1 MKLRTG
7 LTKWSNKPTRKGKKM
22 GVAKYVKDE
31 RQAIK
36 EVIYQSGIRV
46 KPVYTPGDL
55 EEVGFDYEKDLGDA
69 GEYPFTRSLHP
80 LGYRSRAWTT
90 RQYTGFGTPEET
102 NKRFKLMISHGQTG
116 LNVAF
121 DLPTQMGYDSDD
133 PKASGEVGRVGMA
146 VDSLQDFEIA
156 FQDIPLDRIG
166 SGLTINAVA
175 SIMLAMYQ
183 AMAEKFGYPKDKI
196 SATPQNDILKEMIG
210 RGAWIYPVE
219 DAVRLVGDSIEY
231 SVKELPRCNPVSICG
246 YHIRESGANPAQ
258 EIACAFEIAKAYMH
272 NVMERGL
279 RAEDFVGSFSF
290 NLNVFGNLWEQIAK
304 FRAARKLWAK
314 MLREEYGV
322 QDKKKLFLRG
332 LFGGG
337 GSGLTKQQPENNIIR
352 GAFYA
357 LGAALSGAQTTA
369 LCSFDEAYTIPT
381 PRAALL
387 SLRTLEI
394 IMDEVGL
401 RDTVDP
407 LAGSYFIETL
417 TKQIE
422 EKILEEMRQIQEI
435 GGMVHA
441 VATGFIQ
448 RKVAQQAYEY
458 EKGLQKG
465 EYIKVGVNKYT
476 DEDQDQTDVELHA
489 HNEEWVHQQVSR
501 LKELRKTRDNRAA
514 ARTLSALEQGT
525 RAGKNVMP
533 LLVDCCRAYATV
545 GEMAGVFRNI
555 FGEWQE
561 PSIF

>member
-1 MKLRTG
+1 
-7 LTKWSNKPTRKGKKM
+7 M
-22 GVAKYVKDE
+22 GVAKYIKDE
-31 RQAIK
+31 KDAIK

-46 KPVYTPGDL
+46 KPVYTPQDL
-55 EEVGFDYEKDLGDA
+55 KDVGFDYDSDLGDP
-69 GEYPFTRSLHP
+69 GQYPFTRNLHP
-80 LGYRSRAWTT
+80 QGYRTRAWTT
-90 RQYTGFGTPEET
+90 RQYTGFGTPQET
-102 NKRFKLMISHGQTG
+102 NERFKLMISHGQTG

-133 PKASGEVGRVGMA
+133 PMALGEVGRVGMA
-146 VDSLQDFEIA
+146 IDSLRDFEIA
-156 FQDIPLDRIG
+156 FEGIPLDRIG

-183 AMAEKFGYPKDKI
+183 ATAEKFGYPKEKI

-210 RGAWIYPVE
+210 RGAWIFPVE
-219 DAVRLVGDSIEY
+219 QAVRLVGDSIEY

-258 EIACAFEIAKAYMH
+258 EIACAFEIAKAYIED
-272 NVMERGL
+272 VQSRGL
-279 RAEDFVGSFSF
+279 AVEDFVGRFSF

-314 MLREEYGV
+314 MLKKEYGV
-322 QDKKKLFLRG
+322 QEKKKLFLRG

-337 GSGLTKQQPENNIIR
+337 GSGLTKEQPENNIMR

-394 IMDEVGL
+394 LMDEVGM

-407 LAGSYFIETL
+407 LAGSYFVETL
-417 TKQIE
+417 TKQME
-422 EKILEEMRQIQEI
+422 EKILDEMKQIQDV

-458 EKGLQKG
+458 EGGIQKG
-465 EYIKVGVNKYT
+465 EYVKVGVNKYA
-476 DEDQDQTDVELHA
+476 EGGQAQTDVEMHEY
-489 HNEEWVHQQVSR
+489 NEHWVDTQVAA
-501 LKELRKTRDNRAA
+501 LKELRRTRDNREVKRLLKELETA
-514 ARTLSALEQGT
+514 ARDA
-525 RAGKNVMP
+525 KNVMP
-533 LLVDCCRAYATV
+533 FLVDCCRAYATV
-545 GEMAGVFRNI
+545 GEMAGVFREV
-555 FGEWQE
+555 FGEWKE

>member
-1 MKLRTG
+1 
-7 LTKWSNKPTRKGKKM
+7 M
-22 GVAKYVKDE
+22 GVAKYVKNEKD
-31 RQAIK
+31 AIE
-36 EVIYQSGIRV
+36 EVVYQSGIRV
-46 KPVYTPGDL
+46 KPVYTPRDL
-55 EEVGFDYEKDLGDA
+55 EDVGFDYEKDLGDP
-69 GEYPFTRSLHP
+69 GQYPFTRSLHP
-80 LGYRSRAWTT
+80 QGYRSRAWTT

-102 NKRFKLMISHGQTG
+102 NKRFQMMISHGQTG

-133 PKASGEVGRVGMA
+133 PMVVGEVGRVGMA
-146 VDSLQDFEIA
+146 VDSLRDFEVA
-156 FQDIPLDRIG
+156 FAGIPLDRIG

-183 AMAEKFGYPKDKI
+183 AVAEKSGYPKEKI

-246 YHIRESGANPAQ
+246 YHIRESGATPAQ
-258 EIACAFEIAKAYMH
+258 EIACAFEIARAYMD
-272 NVMERGL
+272 NVIERGMA
-279 RAEDFVGSFSF
+279 AEEFVGRFSF

-304 FRAARKLWAK
+304 FRAARKLWAR

-337 GSGLTKQQPENNIIR
+337 GSGLTKDQPENNIMR

-394 IMDEVGL
+394 LMDEVGL

-417 TKQIE
+417 TKNME
-422 EKILEEMRQIQEI
+422 EKILEEMAEI
-435 GGMVHA
+435 KESGGMVHA
-441 VATGFIQ
+441 VASGFIQ
-448 RKVAQQAYEY
+448 RKVARQAYEY
-458 EKGLQKG
+458 EKGVQDG
-465 EYIKVGVNKYT
+465 EYIKVGVNKYA
-476 DEDQDQTDVELHA
+476 DEAEDQTDVELHEY
-489 HNEEWVHQQVSR
+489 NEQWVDQQ
-501 LKELRKTRDNRAA
+501 LD
-514 ARTLSALEQGT
+514 
-525 RAGKNVMP
+525 
-533 LLVDCCRAYATV
+533 
-545 GEMAGVFRNI
+545 
-555 FGEWQE
+555 
-561 PSIF
+561 

>member
-1 MKLRTG
+1 
-7 LTKWSNKPTRKGKKM
+7 M
-22 GVAKYVKDE
+22 GVAKYLKDNKD
-31 RQAIK
+31 AIK

-46 KPVYTPGDL
+46 KPVYTPQDL
-55 EEVGFDYEKDLGDA
+55 EDVGFDYEKDLGDP
-69 GEYPFTRSLHP
+69 GGYPFTRSLHP

-102 NKRFKLMISHGQTG
+102 NKRFKYMISHGQTG

-121 DLPTQMGYDSDD
+121 DLPTQMGFDSDS
-133 PKASGEVGRVGMA
+133 PQALGEVGRVGMA
-146 VDSLQDFEIA
+146 VDSLRDFEIA

-166 SGLTINAVA
+166 SGLTINAIA
-175 SIMLAMYQ
+175 CIMLAMYQ
-183 AMAEKFGYPKDKI
+183 AVAEKFGYPKTAI

-219 DAVRLVGDSIEY
+219 DAVRLVGDTIEY
-231 SVKELPRCNPVSICG
+231 SMQELPRCSPVSVCG
-246 YHIRESGANPAQ
+246 YHIRESGATPAQ
-258 EIACAFEIAKAYMH
+258 EIACAFEIAKAYIE
-272 NVMERGL
+272 NVKERGIDPD
-279 RAEDFVGSFSF
+279 EFVGSFSF

-314 MLREEYGV
+314 MLREEYGI

-337 GSGLTKQQPENNIIR
+337 GSGLTKEQPENNIMR
-352 GAFYA
+352 SAYYA

-394 IMDEVGL
+394 LMEEVGL

-407 LAGSYFIETL
+407 LAGSYFVETI

-422 EKILEEMRQIQEI
+422 EKILEEMQAIQHA
-435 GGMVHA
+435 GGMIHA
-441 VATGFIQ
+441 VSTGFIQ

-458 EKGLQKG
+458 EQGLQDG
-465 EYIKVGVNKYT
+465 TYTKVGLNKYIDAGQEQPDVDLHEY
-476 DEDQDQTDVELHA
+476 DEAWVEK
-489 HNEEWVHQQVSR
+489 QVGS
-501 LKELRKTRDNRAA
+501 LKELRRTRDSQAV
-514 ARTLSALEQGT
+514 ARSLKALEKGT
-525 RAGKNVMP
+525 RERKNVMP
-533 LLVDCCRAYATV
+533 LLVKCCRVYATV
-545 GEMAGVFRNI
+545 GEMAGIFRDV
-555 FGEWQE
+555 FGEWRE
-561 PSIF
+561 PGIF

>member
-1 MKLRTG
+1 
-7 LTKWSNKPTRKGKKM
+7 M
-22 GVAKYVKDE
+22 GVAKYVKNEKD
-31 RQAIK
+31 AIE
-36 EVIYQSGIRV
+36 EVIYQSGISV
-46 KPVYTPGDL
+46 KPVYTPQDL
-55 EEVGFDYEKDLGDA
+55 EAVGFDYEKDLGDP
-69 GEYPFTRSLHP
+69 GQYPFTRSLHP
-80 LGYRSRAWTT
+80 QGYRSRAWTT
-90 RQYTGFGTPEET
+90 RQYTGFGTPQET
-102 NKRFKLMISHGQTG
+102 NKRFHMMIDHGQTG

-133 PKASGEVGRVGMA
+133 PKVVGEVGRVGMA
-146 VDSLQDFEIA
+146 VDSLRDFEVA
-156 FQDIPLDRIG
+156 FAGIPLDRIG

-183 AMAEKFGYPKDKI
+183 AVAEKFGCPKEKI

-219 DAVRLVGDSIEY
+219 EAVRLVGDSIEY

-246 YHIRESGANPAQ
+246 YHIRESGATPAQ
-258 EIACAFEIAKAYMH
+258 EIACAFEIAKAYMD
-272 NVMERGL
+272 NVISRGMQ
-279 RAEDFVGSFSF
+279 AEDFVGRFSF

-322 QDKKKLFLRG
+322 EDKKKLFLRG

-337 GSGLTKQQPENNIIR
+337 GSGLTKDQPENNIMR

-387 SLRTLEI
+387 SLRTLELL
-394 IMDEVGL
+394 MEEVGL

-417 TKQIE
+417 TKEMEQ
-422 EKILEEMRQIQEI
+422 KILEEMAQIQKA

-448 RKVAQQAYEY
+448 RKVAHQAYEY
-458 EKGLQKG
+458 EKGVQSG
-465 EYIKVGVNKYT
+465 EYIKVGVNKYV
-476 DEDQDQTDVELHA
+476 DKVEDQTDVELHEY
-489 HNEEWVHQQVSR
+489 NEQWVEQQLAG
-501 LKELRKTRDNRAA
+501 LKELRRTRDNREVT
-514 ARTLSALEQGT
+514 RTLKDLEKGT
-525 RAGKNVMP
+525 QAGKNVMP

-545 GEMAGVFRNI
+545 GEMASVFRDL
-555 FGEWQE
+555 FGEWEE
-561 PSIF
+561 PSLF

>member
-1 MKLRTG
+1 
-7 LTKWSNKPTRKGKKM
+7 M
-22 GVAKYVKDE
+22 GVAKYVKNEKDGIE
-31 RQAIK
+31 

-46 KPVYTPGDL
+46 KPVYTPQDL
-55 EEVGFDYEKDLGDA
+55 DEVGFDYTKDLGDP
-69 GEYPFTRSLHP
+69 GQYPFTRSLHP
-80 LGYRSRAWTT
+80 QGYRSRAWTT
-90 RQYTGFGTPEET
+90 RQYTGFGTPQET

-133 PKASGEVGRVGMA
+133 ARVVGEVGRVGMA
-146 VDSLQDFEIA
+146 VDSLRDFEIA
-156 FQDIPLDRIG
+156 FEGIPLDRIG

-175 SIMLAMYQ
+175 SITLAMYQ
-183 AMAEKFGYPKDKI
+183 ATAEKFGYPKEKI

-210 RGAWIYPVE
+210 RGAWIFPVA

-231 SVKELPRCNPVSICG
+231 SAKELPRCNPVSICG
-246 YHIRESGANPAQ
+246 YHIRESGATPAQ
-258 EIACAFEIAKAYMH
+258 EIACAFEIAKAYMD
-272 NVMERGL
+272 NVMQRGMQ
-279 RAEDFVGSFSF
+279 AEDAVGRFSF

-337 GSGLTKQQPENNIIR
+337 GSGLTKDQPENNIMR

-417 TKQIE
+417 TKQME
-422 EKILEEMRQIQEI
+422 EKILEEMKQIQEV

-448 RKVAQQAYEY
+448 RKVARQAYEY

-465 EYIKVGVNKYT
+465 EYIKVGVNKYA
-476 DEDQDQTDVELHA
+476 DEVADQTDVELHEY
-489 HNEEWVHQQVSR
+489 NEQWVQQQISN
-501 LKELRKTRDNRAA
+501 LKELRRTRDNREVS
-514 ARTLSALEQGT
+514 RTLKDLEQGT

-533 LLVDCCRAYATV
+533 LLVDCCRAYATM
-545 GEMAGVFRNI
+545 GEMAGVFRDL

-561 PSIF
+561 PSLF

>member
-1 MKLRTG
+1 
-7 LTKWSNKPTRKGKKM
+7 M
-22 GVAKYVKDE
+22 GVAKYIKDE
-31 RQAIK
+31 KDAIK
-36 EVIYQSGIRV
+36 EVIYQSGIKV
-46 KPVYTPGDL
+46 KPVYTPKDL
-55 EEVGFDYEKDLGDA
+55 EEIGFDYENDIGNP

-80 LGYRSRAWTT
+80 QGYRSRAWTT
-90 RQYTGFGTPEET
+90 RQYTGFGTPQET
-102 NKRFKLMISHGQTG
+102 NERFKLMISHGQTG

-133 PKASGEVGRVGMA
+133 PKALGEVGRVGMA
-146 VDSLQDFEIA
+146 VDSLRDFEIA
-156 FQDIPLDRIG
+156 FEGIPLDRIG

-183 AMAEKFGYPKDKI
+183 AVAEKFGYAKERI

-210 RGAWIYPVE
+210 RGAWIFPVE
-219 DAVRLVGDSIEY
+219 HAVRLVGDSIEY

-258 EIACAFEIAKAYMH
+258 EIACAFEIAKTYID
-272 NVMERGL
+272 NVKARGMPV
-279 RAEDFVGSFSF
+279 EDFVGSFSF

-337 GSGLTKQQPENNIIR
+337 GSGLTKNQPENNIIR

-417 TKQIE
+417 TKQME
-422 EKILEEMRQIQEI
+422 EKILDEMKQIQGV
-435 GGMVHA
+435 GGMLHA

-448 RKVAQQAYEY
+448 RKVARQAYEY

-476 DEDQDQTDVELHA
+476 DGTEDQTDVELHEYNDQWA
-489 HNEEWVHQQVSR
+489 DKQ
-501 LKELRKTRDNRAA
+501 LAGLIELRRTRDNREVTRLLKEVEKT
-514 ARTLSALEQGT
+514 ARSE
-525 RAGKNVMP
+525 KNLMP
-533 LLVDCCRAYATV
+533 VLADCCRAYATV
-545 GEMAGVFRNI
+545 GEMAGVLRNV

>member
-1 MKLRTG
+1 
-7 LTKWSNKPTRKGKKM
+7 M
-22 GVAKYVKDE
+22 GVARYIKDE
-31 RQAIK
+31 KDAIK
-36 EVIYQSGIRV
+36 EVIYQSGIKI
-46 KPVYTPGDL
+46 KPAYTPKDL
-55 EEVGFDYEKDLGDA
+55 EEVGFDYENDLGDP
-69 GEYPFTRSLHP
+69 GKYPFTRSLHP
-80 LGYRSRAWTT
+80 QGYRSRAWTT
-90 RQYTGFGTPEET
+90 RQYTGFGTPKET
-102 NKRFKLMISHGQTG
+102 NERFKLMISHGQTG

-133 PKASGEVGRVGMA
+133 PKALGEVGRVGMA
-146 VDSLQDFEIA
+146 VDSLRDFEVA
-156 FQDIPLDRIG
+156 FDGIPLDRIG

-183 AMAEKFGYPKDKI
+183 AVAEKFGYPKEKI

-210 RGAWIYPVE
+210 RGAWIFPVE
-219 DAVRLVGDSIEY
+219 PAVRLVGDSIEY
-231 SVKELPRCNPVSICG
+231 SVRELPRCNPVSICG

-258 EIACAFEIAKAYMH
+258 EIACAFEIARAYIE
-272 NVMERGL
+272 NVRARGL
-279 RAEDFVGSFSF
+279 AVEDFVGQFSF

-314 MLREEYGV
+314 MLKEEYGV
-322 QDKKKLFLRG
+322 REKKKLFLRG

-337 GSGLTKQQPENNIIR
+337 GSGLTKDQPENNIMR
-352 GAFYA
+352 SAFYA
-357 LGAALSGAQTTA
+357 LGASLSGAQTTA

-417 TKQIE
+417 TKQME
-422 EKILEEMRQIQEI
+422 ARILDEMKQIQEV

-448 RKVAQQAYEY
+448 RKVARQAYEY
-458 EKGLQKG
+458 EMGIQKG

-476 DEDQDQTDVELHA
+476 EGGEAQTDVELHEY
-489 HNEEWVHQQVSR
+489 NEQWADKQIAG
-501 LKELRKTRDNRAA
+501 LTELRRTRDNREVTRLLAELEKA
-514 ARTLSALEQGT
+514 ARSE
-525 RAGKNVMP
+525 KNVMP

-545 GEMAGVFRNI
+545 GEMAGVFRNV

-561 PSIF
+561 PGIF